1 MRKFTTTFNF
11 TLYTFHYNGVVMYE
25 FIQIITAVIYGIVE
39 GITEWLPVSSTG
51 HLILLDEFLSFSL
64 APDAV
69 FTAEFCEM
77 FDVVIQLGAILAV
90 VVTYFS
96 RLWPLSP
103 KKGKSENIRIWKL
116 WGKVLIASVPAAL
129 AGIVFDKILEKIS
142 GKDIDGWL
150 YNAPVVV
157 AALIIYGVFFILIE
171 KFNKKKAV
179 VESVDDITVGQSF
192 AIGVFQMLAIIPG
205 TSRSGSTI
213 LGSMLIGLS
222 RTAAAEFSFFMA
234 IPAMA
239 GASLIKALGFVSY
252 VAEFDVAVPALA
264 LVILAVGAIVAFGV
278 SMVAIKFLTDFV
290 KKHSFIPFGVY
301 RIILGAAL
309 IVWFLVK

>member
-1 MRKFTTTFNF
+1 
-11 TLYTFHYNGVVMYE
+11 MYE